1 MRTPVSV
8 NPANQVPPADLVSRE
23 TIGGADCLS
32 DVTIRPAD
40 RVNLCKA
47 LHESP
52 IVWWSFRMIRHV
64 FE

>member
-1 MRTPVSV
+1 MRTPVE
-8 NPANQVPPADLVSRE
+8 PDLVSLE
-23 TIGGADCLS
+23 TIGQADCLGWA
-32 DVTIRPAD
+32 TIRPSE